1 MTALSTTPEA
11 ADETLIDMTRAAD
24 TSPPGGTPAGRPAW
38 MTWALV
44 AALLGALVTAWTLL
58 PVSEWI
64 AAFRDWVAAQG
75 PVGWI
80 VFILVYA
87 VSVLALLPGSLL
99 TLAAGLAWG
108 LGGFPI
114 VIAGATLGAG
124 LSFIAARTVAQGAV
138 QRMIEKRPTLTAV
151 DRAVGQEGWKI
162 VGLMRLSPAFP
173 FALQNWFFGTT
184 SVAFWPY
191 LAATFVGIMPGTL
204 LYVWIGSLG
213 AQAGS
218 DEATMAKYVVFGIGI
233 LATLAVTIYV
243 TRLARRKLAE
253 AGV

>member
-1 MTALSTTPEA
+1 MTTLNTTPAEA
-11 ADETLIDMTRAAD
+11 DTIASDMTETD
-24 TSPPGGTPAGRPAW
+24 TAETGRPAW

-44 AALLGALVTAWTLL
+44 AAGLGALIAAWTLL

-75 PVGWI
+75 PLGWI
-80 VFILVYA
+80 IFIAVYA

-108 LGGFPI
+108 LWGFPI

-124 LSFIAARTVAQGAV
+124 ISFIAARYFAQGTV
-138 QRMIEKRPTLTAV
+138 QQMIAKRPTLAAV
-151 DRAVGQEGWKI
+151 DKAVEQEGWKI

-213 AQAGS
+213 AEAGS
-218 DEATMAKYVVFGIGI
+218 DSATTAKYVVFGIGI
-233 LATLAVTIYV
+233 LATLAVTVYV
-243 TRLARRKLAE
+243 TKLARKKLAE